1 MRVSAFLILITVI
14 CAAAGCGTPG
24 APLPPSTNIPKPVD
38 DLNAVRKGDTVTLT
52 WTAPDETTDG
62 ALLKRSGKMTVSRAL
77 LNSENSSGAS
87 TPGKLVEIPLKP
99 ALKDQQ
105 QQVTHKDTI
114 TQVLQS
120 NVDNDFAVYTIEA
133 VSNSGKSAG
142 PSNRVA
148 VPLVLTP
155 ATPASVQAQVVPEGI
170 SISWNQSWPPQKS
183 THLNPQYSYRIM
195 RLQEGAKQPV
205 TVAQVNAGNEAT
217 RVIDQR
223 IEWEKAYE
231 YWVVPVTAWQSA
243 KGQKGEVEGVD
254 SPRTK
259 VAAHDVFP
267 PAAPTGL
274 QAVFSNTGQQSF
286 VDITWN
292 PSTEPD
298 LAGYNIYRHT
308 ENAAP
313 VKINQDLAKAP
324 AFRDSAVQPGTKYFY
339 SVSAVDLRGNESAKS
354 QETAESVPQP

>member
-1 MRVSAFLILITVI
+1 MRVSAFLIFFAFM
-14 CAAAGCGTPG
+14 CAVAGCGTPG

-38 DLNAVRKGDTVTLT
+38 DLNAMRKGDTDTLT
-52 WTAPDETTDG
+52 WTAPEETTDG
-62 ALLKRSGKMTVSRAL
+62 ALLKRSGKMTVFRAL
-77 LNSENSSGAS
+77 LNIENSNGTSA
-87 TPGKLVEIPLKP
+87 PDKLAEISLKP

-105 QQVTHKDTI
+105 QQITYKDAV

-120 NVDNDFAVYTIEA
+120 NVDNDFAVYTVEA
-133 VSNSGKSAG
+133 ANNSGKSAG

-170 SISWNQSWPPQKS
+170 SISWNQSWPPQRA
-183 THLNPQYSYRIM
+183 THLNPQYAYRIM

-205 TVAQVNAGNEAT
+205 TVAQVNAGNEAM

-223 IEWEKAYE
+223 IEWEKTYE
-231 YWVVPVTAWQSA
+231 YWVVPVTAWQSP
-243 KGQKGEVEGVD
+243 KGQKGEVEGAD
-254 SPRTK
+254 SPHTK
-259 VAAHDVFP
+259 VAAHDIFP

-286 VDITWN
+286 IDITWN

-298 LAGYNIYRHT
+298 LAGYHVYRHT
-308 ENAAP
+308 ENAPP
-313 VKINQDLAKAP
+313 VKINQDLVKAP

-354 QETAESVPQP
+354 QETSESVPQP